1 MDAAHVAFLGTGDAF
16 SADGRYHASYLV
28 RAPGSTVLLDCG
40 GHTLTALK
48 HHRIDASAVDL
59 VVLSHFHGDH
69 FNGLPYLLL
78 EYVFEQPRRRPLRVA
93 GPPGVEERVWSLLR
107 ATYKELF
114 ATPLPFALEFTE
126 MRPDVPAH
134 FGAVDVEPFLVP
146 HQEKEISFGMRVGL
160 AGRVILYSGD
170 SGWTEALV
178 DRSRNTNLFICECSY
193 FETRKPFH
201 LDYPRLAENRARFQ
215 TDRMILT
222 HLGREV
228 FARRNEV
235 EIEMASDG
243 MVVEL

>member
-1 MDAAHVAFLGTGDAF
+1 MDPAHVVFLGTGDAF
-16 SADGRYHASYLV
+16 SADGRYHASYLA

-40 GHTLTALK
+40 SHTLTALK
-48 HHRIDASAVDL
+48 HHRIDASGVDV

-69 FNGLPYLLL
+69 FSGLPYLLL
-78 EYVFEQPRRRPLRVA
+78 EYIYEQPRHRPLRIA
-93 GPPGVEERVWSLLR
+93 GPPGTEERVRSLLH

-114 ATPLPFALEFTE
+114 TTPLPFALEFTE
-126 MRPDVPAH
+126 MLPDVSVN
-134 FGAVDVEPFLVP
+134 FNAVDIEPFLVP
-146 HQEKEISFGMRVGL
+146 HQENEISFGMRVGL

-170 SGWTEALV
+170 SGWTEELV
-178 DRSRNTNLFICECSY
+178 VRSRNTNLFICECSY

-201 LDYPRLAENRARFQ
+201 LDYPRLAENRGRFQ

-243 MVVEL
+243 MVVEV